1 MDNLRKILGYPIETS
16 SGGGGVTFETYFF
29 AWLLCLNI
37 F

>member
-16 SGGGGVTFETYFF
+16 SGGGVTFETYFF